1 MFAVGTSGTILHYDG
16 DTWTAMQPA
25 PTYFRYG
32 VWGTSENEVF
42 AVGPSSTIHHYDRTG
57 WTTMVAP
64 GLYQE
69 FFDVWGSSGND
80 VSAVGSLSG
89 VIFHYNGND
98 WTSLQ

>member
-80 VSAVGSLSG
+80 VSAAAS
-89 VIFHYNGND
+89 
-98 WTSLQ
+98 